1 MQNVGQNRPDFGF
14 SLLYIGVG
22 LEGHQH
28 QYSEKLMQ
36 IVGQC
41 VVSFRIRYMALMMR
55 FLTYM
60 MVEKRIV
67 ITISEDI
74 YMRYIS

>member
-1 MQNVGQNRPDFGF
+1 MYNNPVPQKIKFLDMYNIPT
-14 SLLYIGVG
+14 YI
-22 LEGHQH
+22 
-28 QYSEKLMQ
+28 KP
-36 IVGQC
+36 C